1 MPIARLNHPIH
12 EMGEFADVLRIAEAH
27 PVCVR
32 QTTTDTM
39 ERSRTTLRPIEQ
51 RSNPMSHPFPLE
63 VEASHRRLE
72 AMRGARQDRLAQVAT
87 TSRPIRQRPAM
98 ANVVTTVAG
107 QLSVGATDLVRSLRA
122 FRARVA
128 HSRGA
133 I

>member
-1 MPIARLNHPIH
+1 
-12 EMGEFADVLRIAEAH
+12 MGEFADVPRIAEAH

-32 QTTTDTM
+32 QTMTDTM
-39 ERSRTTLRPIEQ
+39 ERSRTILRPIEQ

-63 VEASHRRLE
+63 VEASHRRFE

-87 TSRPIRQRPAM
+87 TSAITGRRRIGLDGVA
-98 ANVVTTVAG
+98 TVAG
-107 QLSVGATDLVRSLRA
+107 PLRAGATDLVRSLRV

-133 I
+133 V